1 MDGWNGPTLALAEV
15 EEGHDGH
22 ERERRERGEG
32 RATRGKLALVAD
44 AGRGR
49 SLKEA
54 LSGCGPY
61 LLVPWHPIAPVH

>member
-1 MDGWNGPTLALAEV
+1 MDGPTLALLRLRR
-15 EEGHDGH
+15 GHDDGH
-22 ERERRERGEG
+22 ERGRGGREG